1 MPSISGTMN
10 FVMVP
15 EEGTKLKGCSEFIL
29 HSIACPFDFT
39 FSCLIVS
46 PSSNATLG
54 CSSTLLGPFLD
65 NQLFKTLQQ
74 CK

>member
-29 HSIACPFDFT
+29 HSIAWYIFFRTHC
-39 FSCLIVS
+39 
-46 PSSNATLG
+46 
-54 CSSTLLGPFLD
+54 
-65 NQLFKTLQQ
+65 
-74 CK
+74 